1 MDAFGQA
8 EYVAVM
14 VDAAEASLRK
24 AGRPDAASRLE
35 AAFANTALG
44 TKTAASEGIAQLE
57 ADLDRARSSGASVQQ
72 AMLSTLTAFHIDV
85 PASVANDVRA
95 SAEGFRPMT
104 YAEFH
109 AKPADE
115 QRRII
120 KAYGL
125 VGVFDYF
132 ARDIKE
138 QGYEKSFY
146 ATLVNDRLVGDIL
159 DFVRAQFP
167 TAGAQPGFA
176 GAVRRMEPMLT
187 AETAAAGQKKPF
199 VAVVLYAMDRGDEV
213 LAERDRKLDER
224 AVMIPDGR
232 LVYADKNGVFWTIS
246 NHESLKLEEDLQ
258 PLARSLQTCMQR
270 RGVFNRAGLD
280 ACREEAMPVKGRLIF
295 GDEVTH
301 AGSDWD
307 YANGRP
313 IPPDLIDSA
322 TGRPPLVPKQQY
334 STRQAPVAGYVQ
346 QIRSVV
352 GAVHDCQ
359 GLIPWM
365 HYNSSRFDMD
375 DSGVVISSHSLT
387 SGTTLAYG
395 AAIANL
401 DLAQPRSIPQGSSCV
416 VIALDCKRGAC
427 VRAGD
432 RADLTLQ
439 IMVNSR
445 DDVDTVLSALRAIA
459 PYYPDGLGEL
469 K

>member
-1 MDAFGQA
+1 MLF
-8 EYVAVM
+8 
-14 VDAAEASLRK
+14 
-24 AGRPDAASRLE
+24 
-35 AAFANTALG
+35 
-44 TKTAASEGIAQLE
+44 
-57 ADLDRARSSGASVQQ
+57 RS
-72 AMLSTLTAFHIDV
+72 
-85 PASVANDVRA
+85 
-95 SAEGFRPMT
+95 
-104 YAEFH
+104 
-109 AKPADE
+109 
-115 QRRII
+115 
-120 KAYGL
+120 
-125 VGVFDYF
+125 
-132 ARDIKE
+132 
-138 QGYEKSFY
+138 
-146 ATLVNDRLVGDIL
+146 
-159 DFVRAQFP
+159 
-167 TAGAQPGFA
+167 
-176 GAVRRMEPMLT
+176 
-187 AETAAAGQKKPF
+187 
-199 VAVVLYAMDRGDEV
+199 
-213 LAERDRKLDER
+213 
-224 AVMIPDGR
+224 
-232 LVYADKNGVFWTIS
+232 
-246 NHESLKLEEDLQ
+246 
-258 PLARSLQTCMQR
+258 
-270 RGVFNRAGLD
+270 
-280 ACREEAMPVKGRLIF
+280 
-295 GDEVTH
+295 
-301 AGSDWD
+301 WD

-459 PYYPDGLGEL
+459 PYYPDRLGEL